1 MFGKT
6 TENKTLLE
14 KPKCIWTST
23 ARKVVKLHKLHLN
36 ADIEAICK
44 AKASRKLKQEES

>member
-6 TENKTLLE
+6 TENKTLVE

-23 ARKVVKLHKLHLN
+23 ARKVVKLHLN
-36 ADIEAICK
+36 ADIEASCK